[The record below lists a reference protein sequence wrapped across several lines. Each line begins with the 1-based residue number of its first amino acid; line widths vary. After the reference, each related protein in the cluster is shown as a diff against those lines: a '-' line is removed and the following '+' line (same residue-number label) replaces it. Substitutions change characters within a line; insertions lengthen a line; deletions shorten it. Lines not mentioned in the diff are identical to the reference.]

1 MERFD
6 VVLDKGCADTF
17 QFRGRTN
24 ETPRLLAMLFKS
36 VASVLKPGGKLIIVT
51 PKRRIKVSQV
61 RPVWVVSLT
70 QTLHSDP
77 PPLAMARG

>member
-1 MERFD
+1 MPQ
-6 VVLDKGCADTF
+6 DKGCADTF

-70 QTLHSDP
+70 QTLHSP